1 MSRFRQDPSDLR
13 RLRSRSSSAP
23 RTPSPAD
30 DATPDA
36 TSLIPLSVP
45 ATPDASPDAS
55 TTGEVAGQAANS
67 GDPPAATD
75 APASRRW
82 RPALPST
89 RRRFPS
95 LSDLVMLLAAVLVIA
110 LIIAGVSRVG
120 IGPLALSSNG
130 SATVRFTRTMQVV
143 HVARTRLTASQVGGA
158 QVAALVQAA
167 TLNQSSAPI
176 DASFSPGQ
184 QVAFDLS
191 VTNPATSGPPIS
203 SASGLTITS
212 GNGQLTCTTTAD
224 VQVAARATVT
234 QHCQLPPR
242 QVPAATW
249 SDSAGGLAYT
259 GNSPAGG
266 AAPYYFVPTPCG
278 DSTAVETA
286 AKKALDAK
294 IAQLTPQ
301 GALVTFG
308 PAYIFPDDAIGCTPQ
323 AGTIRGDK
331 FTYTVD
337 VEGTATQTTVNPTDV
352 ENYQLQQLQHAAN
365 NVAGSYVVATSSAC
379 PGGPAPVPGTAAQ
392 AFVSLE
398 CPAGGVAGWNWDI
411 ASLNQLATTLRGLS
425 PDDAAARLSTT
436 TGIQAGSVHI
446 TLSDGADNLPFDAS
460 HIHFQVDD
468 DAPPVLVVGLED
480 GEAACANQHYPSW
493 SVGNGGG
500 KPLTWSA
507 TTDHPGVNLSVGTGT
522 ITPSG
527 QPAPITLTGTGPLTG
542 PIHVNFTSN
551 GGEASITIQCVKP

>member
-13 RLRSRSSSAP
+13 RLRFRPASAP
-23 RTPSPAD
+23 RTSPLSD
-30 DATPDA
+30 DTTPDTTTPA
-36 TSLIPLSVP
+36 PPAVP
-45 ATPDASPDAS
+45 ATLDASLLDGAAS
-55 TTGEVAGQAANS
+55 QVTDGVEPVALAE
-67 GDPPAATD
+67 
-75 APASRRW
+75 APARRW
-82 RPALPST
+82 RPPSPPA

-95 LSDLVMLLAAVLVIA
+95 LSDLVMVLAGVLVIA

-143 HVARTRLTASQVGGA
+143 HVASTRLTASQIGGA
-158 QVAALVQAA
+158 QVAALVQSA
-167 TLNQSSAPI
+167 TLKQSSTPV
-176 DASFSPGQ
+176 DASYFAGQ

-203 SASGLTITS
+203 SASGLAIS
-212 GNGQLTCTTTAD
+212 SSDGQLTCTTSEA
-224 VQVAARATVT
+224 VQIAAGATVT
-234 QHCQLPPR
+234 QHCQLPLQ
-242 QVPAATW
+242 QVPAASW
-249 SDSAGGLAYT
+249 SYSSGGLTYS
-259 GNSPAGG
+259 GSSPAGG

-278 DSTAVETA
+278 DQTAVETA

-308 PAYIFPDDAIGCTPQ
+308 PTYIFPDDAIGCTPQ

-331 FTYTVD
+331 FTYTLD
-337 VEGTATQTTVNPTDV
+337 VEGSATQTTINPTDV
-352 ENYQLQQLQHAAN
+352 KNYQLQQLQHAAN
-365 NVAGSYVVATSSAC
+365 NVAGGYEVATSSAC

-398 CPAGGVAGWNWDI
+398 CPAGGVAGWNWDV

-425 PDDAAARLSTT
+425 PDEATARLSTT
-436 TGIQAGSVHI
+436 AGIQAGSVHI
-446 TLSDGADNLPFDAS
+446 TLSDGGNLPFDAS

-480 GEAACANQHYPSW
+480 GEAACAKQHYPSW
-493 SVGNGGG
+493 SIGNGGG

-507 TTDHPGVNLSVGTGT
+507 TTDHPGVDLSVGAGT
-522 ITPSG
+522 VTPAG
-527 QPAPITLTGTGPLTG
+527 EPTPITLTGTGPLTG
-542 PIHVNFTSN
+542 PIHINFTSN

>member
-1 MSRFRQDPSDLR
+1 MSRFRQDPSELR

-23 RTPSPAD
+23 RTPAAPD

-36 TSLIPLSVP
+36 TDATTPIVP
-45 ATPDASPDAS
+45 EAHNTSTAGEGADVVAPTATM
-55 TTGEVAGQAANS
+55 
-67 GDPPAATD
+67 D
-75 APASRRW
+75 APVRRW
-82 RPALPST
+82 RPTPPPS

-95 LSDLVMLLAAVLVIA
+95 VNDLVMLLAGVLVIA
-110 LIIAGVSRVG
+110 LIVAGVSRVG

-158 QVAALVQAA
+158 QVVALVQTA
-167 TLNQSSAPI
+167 TLKQSSAPI
-176 DASFSPGQ
+176 DASFFAGQ
-184 QVAFDLS
+184 QVAFDLN
-191 VTNPATSGPPIS
+191 VTNPATSGPPIV
-203 SASGLTITS
+203 SASGLAIPS
-212 GNGQLTCTTTAD
+212 GDGQLTCTTTED
-224 VQVAARATVT
+224 VQVAAGATVT
-234 QHCQLPPR
+234 QHCQLPL
-242 QVPAATW
+242 QKVPAASW
-249 SDSAGGLAYT
+249 SYSAGGLTYS

-278 DSTAVETA
+278 DPTAVEA
-286 AKKALDAK
+286 DAKKALDAK
-294 IAQLTPQ
+294 IAQSTPQ

-308 PAYIFPDDAIGCTPQ
+308 PTYIFPDDAIGCTPQ

-331 FTYTVD
+331 FTYTLE

-379 PGGPAPVPGTAAQ
+379 PGGPTPVPGTAAQ

-398 CPAGGVAGWNWDI
+398 CPAGGVAGWNWDV

-425 PDDAAARLSTT
+425 PDDAATRLSSTA
-436 TGIQAGSVHI
+436 GIQAGSVHI
-446 TLSDGADNLPFDAS
+446 TLSDGAGNLPFDAT

-468 DAPPVLVVGLED
+468 DAPPVLVVGFED

-493 SVGNGGG
+493 SLGNGGG

-507 TTDHPGVNLSVGTGT
+507 TTDHPGINLSVGTGT
-522 ITPSG
+522 VAPGG
-527 QPAPITLTGTGPLTG
+527 QPTPITLTGTGPLTG
-542 PIHVNFTSN
+542 PIHINFTSN
-551 GGEASITIQCVKP
+551 GGETSITIQCVKP